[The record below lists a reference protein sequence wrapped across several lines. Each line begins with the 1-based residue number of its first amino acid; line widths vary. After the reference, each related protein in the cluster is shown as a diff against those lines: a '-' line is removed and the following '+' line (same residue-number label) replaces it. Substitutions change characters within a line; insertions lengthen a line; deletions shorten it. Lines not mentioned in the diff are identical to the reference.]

1 MSLQA
6 QLEGITRRVQ
16 TLVPAEKLDA
26 TERSI
31 AELAASGVVQR
42 AVSVGAT
49 APQFQLTDAYGKL
62 VRSEDLLALGKLIVL
77 FFRGRW
83 CPYCVAQL
91 EAMQQA
97 LTAILA
103 KRANLIAISPQT
115 ARQTAFMVEQH
126 RLSFPVLCD
135 AGNKVARQFGV
146 VYRLPDYLQEQYR
159 RTMINL
165 PNCNGDKNWEL
176 PLPAVYILE
185 PGGRV
190 SFAQVESDYR
200 QRLEPDRIL
209 NLL

>member
-31 AELAASGVVQR
+31 AELTASGVVQR
-42 AVSVGAT
+42 AVPVGAT

-83 CPYCVAQL
+83 CAYCVAQL
-91 EAMQQA
+91 EAMQQS
-97 LTAILA
+97 LPAILA

-115 ARQTAFMVEQH
+115 ARQTSFMVEQH

-146 VYRLPDYLQEQYR
+146 AYRLPDYLQEQYR

-165 PNCNGDKNWEL
+165 PNCNGDQNWEL
-176 PLPAVYILE
+176 PLPAVYVLE
-185 PGGRV
+185 PSGRV
-190 SFAQVESDYR
+190 TFAQVESDYR

-209 NLL
+209 TLL

>member
-1 MSLQA
+1 MSLQT
-6 QLEGITRRVQ
+6 QLEDITRRVQ
-16 TLVPAEKLDA
+16 TLVPAEKLNA
-26 TERSI
+26 SERAI
-31 AELAASGVVQR
+31 AELAASGVGQR
-42 AVSVGAT
+42 ALPVAAN
-49 APQFQLTDAYGKL
+49 APRFELADAYGKL

-97 LTAILA
+97 LPEILA
-103 KRANLIAISPQT
+103 KRANLVAISPQT

-135 AGNKVARQFGV
+135 AGNQVARQFGV
-146 VYRLPDYLQEQYR
+146 AYRLPDYLEDQYR

-165 PNCNGDKNWEL
+165 PNCNGDQSWIL

-185 PGGRV
+185 TNGRV
-190 SFAQVESDYR
+190 GFAQVETDYR
-200 QRLEPDRIL
+200 QRMEPGGIL
-209 NLL
+209 SLV